1 LILGAAIL
9 GVGNGSLGFLD
20 KIENGNLFFGLS
32 ILIRVVTAIG
42 ESALTP
48 AAFSLAA
55 EQLPPEHKGKATS
68 LAESFTGIGSMFG
81 PTIGGILFDIG
92 GFPWPF
98 WVFGGLALFLS
109 ILCALFLK
117 DVEGA
122 NDEEDLQR
130 DVTWAEVLTAPG
142 VPISIVLMVAAGV
155 GWQWY
160 SPSLDPWME
169 STFGL
174 TASQTGLVFLAFGL
188 AYTIFS
194 FIFGY
199 LTDKGL
205 DGMSIMTIGNLLIMI
220 AFIFLGPV
228 PPLLHALGNNLWL
241 SVFSL
246 TIQGIGSAATYIGS
260 LLFMMKGVSDAG
272 LPDKEQTRGMVSSLW
287 VISDC
292 VGGYLGDTLGS
303 LAYDSFGFETGT
315 GIIMLVMLTSV
326 ISAMLYSSL
335 VKVSKS
341 RRTSGAFSNEEIQS
355 LLK

>member
-1 LILGAAIL
+1 MRI
-9 GVGNGSLGFLD
+9 
-20 KIENGNLFFGLS
+20 
-32 ILIRVVTAIG
+32 
-42 ESALTP
+42 
-48 AAFSLAA
+48 FS
-55 EQLPPEHKGKATS
+55 
-68 LAESFTGIGSMFG
+68 
-81 PTIGGILFDIG
+81 
-92 GFPWPF
+92 
-98 WVFGGLALFLS
+98 
-109 ILCALFLK
+109 
-117 DVEGA
+117 
-122 NDEEDLQR
+122 
-130 DVTWAEVLTAPG
+130 
-142 VPISIVLMVAAGV
+142 

-228 PPLLHALGNNLWL
+228 PPLLQALGNNLWL

-272 LPDKEQTRGMVSSLW
+272 LPDKEQTRGMV
-287 VISDC
+287 
-292 VGGYLGDTLGS
+292 
-303 LAYDSFGFETGT
+303 
-315 GIIMLVMLTSV
+315 
-326 ISAMLYSSL
+326 
-335 VKVSKS
+335 
-341 RRTSGAFSNEEIQS
+341 FS
-355 LLK
+355 